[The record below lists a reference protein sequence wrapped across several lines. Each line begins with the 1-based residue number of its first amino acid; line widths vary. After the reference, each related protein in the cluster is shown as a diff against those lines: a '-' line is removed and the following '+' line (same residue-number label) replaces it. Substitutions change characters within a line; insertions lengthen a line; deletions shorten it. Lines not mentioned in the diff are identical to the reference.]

1 MIMTETYGV
10 RARQQAG
17 WRGRNNCAVGAGE
30 QRIARGKRLRCMASK
45 HSPRRHGMDGAP
57 GHVETTAYH
66 ALRQIASR
74 VWSSLVQVLPQM
86 RVNSRW
92 VEQRVQIRRRHDVCE
107 AGVGGRRA
115 ANRGLNGHFEF
126 KPSKQ
131 EPEAKGGQVETPE
144 NTWPKPP

>member
-1 MIMTETYGV
+1 
-10 RARQQAG
+10 
-17 WRGRNNCAVGAGE
+17 
-30 QRIARGKRLRCMASK
+30 
-45 HSPRRHGMDGAP
+45 MDGAP

-66 ALRQIASR
+66 ALRKIASR

-86 RVNSRW
+86 RVNWRW

-115 ANRGLNGHFEF
+115 ANRGLNGQALRVQT
-126 KPSKQ
+126 KQ